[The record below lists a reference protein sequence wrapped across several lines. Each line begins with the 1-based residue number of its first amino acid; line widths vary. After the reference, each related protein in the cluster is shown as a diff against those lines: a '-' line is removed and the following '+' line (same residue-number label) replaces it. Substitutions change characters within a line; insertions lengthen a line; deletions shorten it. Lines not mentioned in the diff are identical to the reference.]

1 MFSLPD
7 IGAAVMVT
15 DFGPSNNTLAL
26 TTCQRFLGYDWTGV
40 FSRDKNLDPAFLGPV
55 NERLSIAGLQNIDLA
70 VVVDTASCPVLPGT
84 S

>member
-7 IGAAVMVT
+7 IDAAVMVT
-15 DFGPSNNTLAL
+15 DVGPSNNTLVL

-40 FSRDKNLDPAFLGPV
+40 FSRDKNLDPVLLGRV
-55 NERLSIAGLQNIDLA
+55 NERLTDAGVQNVDSA
-70 VVVDTASCPVLPGT
+70 VAMDTATCPVLPGT